1 MDFHLLGSCMLD
13 VCKRR
18 FFKDVLSETL
28 FFDIMLESKIEEKVL
43 QEGVKINKT
52 SKMLWKSIFHRF
64 FVDFGSMLEVKMA
77 RKSMKNQ
84 YKMMLK
90 KQVKKVDF

>member
-18 FFKDVLSETL
+18 FFKDVSSETL

-43 QEGVKINKT
+43 QEGVKINKK
-52 SKMLWKSIFHRF
+52 SKMVWKSIFHRF
-64 FVDFGSMLEVKMA
+64 FVDFGSMLGAKMA
-77 RKSMKNQ
+77 PKSSQDRCKRVLENGIENS
-84 YKMMLK
+84 
-90 KQVKKVDF
+90 V

>member
-13 VCKRR
+13 VGKRR
-18 FFKDVLSETL
+18 FFKDVSSETL
-28 FFDIMLESKIEEKVL
+28 FFYIMLESKIEEKVL
-43 QEGVKINKT
+43 QEGVKNIK
-52 SKMLWKSIFHRF
+52 KRKLVWKSIFHRF
-64 FVDFGSMLEVKMA
+64 LVDFGSMLEVKMT
-77 RKSMKNQ
+77 RKSMKNR